1 MSFIQKRK
9 DGYKMVERLDDLE
22 RIRRHIK
29 ELEAKI
35 VELSKVVEN
44 LVSEVMYIKAE
55 LRKSERKEGS
65 EKSTKLEVKEESKDK
80 VDSDSDDDIIIVD
93 QA

>member
-9 DGYKMVERLDDLE
+9 DSYKMVERLDDIE
-22 RIRRHIK
+22 GIRRYIK

-55 LRKSERKEGS
+55 LKKSEKKEVS
-65 EKSTKLEVKEESKDK
+65 EKSTKSKLEAKEENKDK
-80 VDSDSDDDIIIVD
+80 NDDIDDIIIVD
-93 QA
+93 

>member
-1 MSFIQKRK
+1 
-9 DGYKMVERLDDLE
+9 MVEGLDDLE
-22 RIRRHIK
+22 GIRRHIK

-93 QA
+93 

>member
-1 MSFIQKRK
+1 
-9 DGYKMVERLDDLE
+9 MVERLDDIE
-22 RIRRHIK
+22 GIRRHIK

-65 EKSTKLEVKEESKDK
+65 EKSTKLEVKQESKDK
-80 VDSDSDDDIIIVD
+80 IDSDDDIIIVD
-93 QA
+93 

>member
-9 DGYKMVERLDDLE
+9 DDYKMVERLDDLE
-22 RIRRHIK
+22 GIRRYIK